1 MGSALFLVIE
11 RFRGG
16 DPRPVYARFA
26 ERGRM
31 APEGVEYVGS
41 WVTEDL
47 ATCYQVMSAPTR
59 AALDE
64 WLARWDDLVDFEV
77 LSVLSSPEAAAAVA
91 ALPTGADGG
100 APDAPAVD

>member
-1 MGSALFLVIE
+1 MGEGLYLVIE
-11 RFRGG
+11 RFRDG

-47 ATCYQVMSAPTR
+47 STCYQVMRAATR

-64 WLARWDDLVDFEV
+64 WLRAWDDLVDFEV
-77 LSVLSSPEAAAAVA
+77 LPVLASPEAAAAVA
-91 ALPTGADGG
+91 HLPAAGGVPRRPPDGS
-100 APDAPAVD
+100 